1 MVKDHSIKT
10 SLFSTVSHV
19 CRAPPPPP
27 PSIICYTFGALKDF
41 NAAGFKV

>member
-27 PSIICYTFGALKDF
+27 SIICYTFGALKDF